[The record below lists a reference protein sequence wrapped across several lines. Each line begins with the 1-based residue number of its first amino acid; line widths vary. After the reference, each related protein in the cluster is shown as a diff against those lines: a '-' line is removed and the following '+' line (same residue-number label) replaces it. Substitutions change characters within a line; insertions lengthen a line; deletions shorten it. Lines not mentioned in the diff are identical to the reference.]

1 MRKISNFRRFGFETI
16 TNESMSV
23 GQAIEHPR
31 FGKGKVVRV
40 DQTGNLTVKFTDGT
54 VITAPETKFGPPE
67 IKTGPAFTQVD
78 RMPEVWQP
86 KSKQD
91 SERSMFVDREAK
103 SLILEPVTI
112 SYIDI
117 TERDHEKDELFL
129 GREGYELNFFRGS
142 MIYAFIEVMA
152 TRLVGD
158 KWNLSIKSYYE
169 EQQVSGR
176 QWVCRDLNAL
186 GTAAMAL
193 VKPIIQKFDSI
204 QDRMKKTK
212 DLIDEFLNKVSDLQ
226 RQSVPDYF
234 YPWNGNAD
242 SRHRYTTLDDW
253 EIRSVTKA
261 LSSMV
266 PDFEFKKNPPST
278 MDSFPVSWNDEID
291 IELAFFDSKIGPLF
305 RHRAEAWVIKN
316 DDDEY
321 WISVGVR
328 NRVDEDSAGML
339 FFKCDQMSGLKRALD
354 GPVAELFRS
363 WYNTVLMQDEIDEV
377 LSLSWL
383 PSQG

>member
-1 MRKISNFRRFGFETI
+1 MSA
-16 TNESMSV
+16 TNEGMST
-23 GQAIEHPR
+23 GHEIEHPR
-31 FGKGKVVRV
+31 FGKGKVVRA
-40 DQTGNLTVKFTDGT
+40 DQAGNLTVKFTDGT
-54 VITAPETKFGPPE
+54 VITASETKFGPTE

-78 RMPEVWQP
+78 RMPETWQP

-103 SLILEPVTI
+103 SMILKPVTI

-117 TERDHEKDELFL
+117 TERDHEKDETFL
-129 GREGYELNFFRGS
+129 GREGYELNFARGA
-142 MIYAFIEVMA
+142 MIYGTIEVMA

-158 KWNLSIKSYYE
+158 KWHLSITSYYE
-169 EQQVSGR
+169 EMRVSER
-176 QWVCRDLNAL
+176 QWICRDLNAL

-193 VKPIIQKFDSI
+193 VKPIIQKFDYI
-204 QDRMKKTK
+204 QARINRPKE
-212 DLIDEFLNKVSDLQ
+212 LIGEFFNKVSELQ

-242 SRHRYTTLDDW
+242 SRHRYTTMDDW
-253 EIRSVTKA
+253 EIRSVTKT

-266 PDFEFKKNPPST
+266 PDFEFKKDPPST
-278 MDSFPVSWNDEID
+278 MDSYPVSWNDDID
-291 IELAFFDSKIGPLF
+291 MELAFFDSKVGPLF

-328 NRVDEDSAGML
+328 NRVDEDAAGML

-363 WYNTVLMQDEIDEV
+363 WYNTVLMKDEIDEA